1 MQDFVHLSTR
11 RVLYIKEWVK
21 GPLPEKMPS
30 HVVTLWLWYVIS
42 TFLIL
47 SFANMHIYTP
57 TQVHTWLYKRA
68 LDIVTFVQMM
78 KSSDDKKL
86 IMQRWVVIFC
96 LFELCSVDKG
106 VKERAL
112 KTKWICGRRGQM
124 VKPEDKVQ
132 EKMIMENKNHYPE

>member
-1 MQDFVHLSTR
+1 
-11 RVLYIKEWVK
+11 
-21 GPLPEKMPS
+21 
-30 HVVTLWLWYVIS
+30 
-42 TFLIL
+42 
-47 SFANMHIYTP
+47 MHIYTP

-112 KTKWICGRRGQM
+112 KTK
-124 VKPEDKVQ
+124 
-132 EKMIMENKNHYPE
+132 